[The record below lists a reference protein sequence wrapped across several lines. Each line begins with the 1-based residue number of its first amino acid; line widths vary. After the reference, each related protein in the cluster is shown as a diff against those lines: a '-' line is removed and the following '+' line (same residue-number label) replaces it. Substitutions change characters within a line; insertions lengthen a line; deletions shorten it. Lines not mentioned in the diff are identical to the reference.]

1 MTALGIDM
9 SSRDADVCYQPQP
22 NLHSKSVEYAVVA
35 DRIETLWARY
45 IGVCEFT
52 PQYKLDEMIDE
63 INRLEKE
70 KEYLYKRDQM
80 AISNMRK
87 EMVRQ

>member
-1 MTALGIDM
+1 MSALGIEM
-9 SSRDADVCYQPQP
+9 SSREADVMYQPKP
-22 NLHSKSVEYAVVA
+22 NLHSRSVEYAAVA

-45 IGVCEFT
+45 IGICEYT

-87 EMVRQ
+87 EMVTQ

>member
-1 MTALGIDM
+1 MTALGIEM
-9 SSRDADVCYQPQP
+9 SSREPDIFYQAQP
-22 NLHSKSVEYAVVA
+22 NLHGKSVEYASVA

-45 IGVCEFT
+45 IGVCEFA
-52 PQYKLDEMIDE
+52 PQETLDEMINE